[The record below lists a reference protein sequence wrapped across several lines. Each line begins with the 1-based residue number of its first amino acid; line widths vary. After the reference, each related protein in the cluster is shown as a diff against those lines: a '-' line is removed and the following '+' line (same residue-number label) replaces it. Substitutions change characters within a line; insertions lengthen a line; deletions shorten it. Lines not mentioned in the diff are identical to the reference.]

1 MIKNFLFDFGGVLCD
16 LDFEGCMKSF
26 AAIGFPAE
34 KMTEETVF
42 SGIFQQMNIGTISD
56 EAFWEGLR
64 QLGHVQASDDTLRA
78 IWNSIIVGVPAHRF
92 QALKQLGREYPLY
105 MPSNV
110 NNPHWEYCR
119 QHVFDCEG
127 ECLTDLFRQLFLSYR
142 MHKEKPNSDIFR
154 QVLDETGLNAAETLF
169 IDDRADNIATA
180 SAMGFATLQALGDEW
195 IVWMKS
201 HGFLK

>member
-1 MIKNFLFDFGGVLCD
+1 
-16 LDFEGCMKSF
+16 
-26 AAIGFPAE
+26 
-34 KMTEETVF
+34 
-42 SGIFQQMNIGTISD
+42 
-56 EAFWEGLR
+56 
-64 QLGHVQASDDTLRA
+64 
-78 IWNSIIVGVPAHRF
+78 
-92 QALKQLGREYPLY
+92 
-105 MPSNV
+105 
-110 NNPHWEYCR
+110 
-119 QHVFDCEG
+119 
-127 ECLTDLFRQLFLSYR
+127 